1 MHGEKGAAFVSAAI
15 ALAQASAIDMLMYY
29 DTRPSVFCG
38 AFGLYT
44 YAKLKGYYPLYWY
57 GMFYD
62 TEKEIPAENK
72 LDNVYSL
79 CGVDKDGK
87 VLCMVTY
94 YSDDDSMGNKQV
106 CLDFGRT
113 GKYEVYL
120 VDGTHDGELVDTT
133 ERLEFDLKRNSILL
147 IREV

>member
-1 MHGEKGAAFVSAAI
+1 
-15 ALAQASAIDMLMYY
+15 MLMYY

-38 AFGLYT
+38 AFDLYT
-44 YAKLKGYYPLYWY
+44 YEKLKGYYPLYWY

-62 TEKEIPAENK
+62 MEKEIPAENRV
-72 LDNVYSL
+72 DNLYSL

-87 VLCMVTY
+87 ALAMVTY
-94 YSDDDSMGNKQV
+94 YSDDDSMGNKTV
-106 CLDFGRT
+106 SLDFGRR

-120 VDGTHDGELVDTT
+120 ASEDHDGELIATT

-147 IREV
+147 IKEI